1 MIIIAIFFFIH
12 QKVEKMMEKKLV
24 WEDYYGRR
32 ERKET
37 NTSLVELCMNFHHY
51 YIKNWWGDGLCAL
64 KFHCKKSFTSCKW
77 KSVHQINKHCC
88 MIASHHLVLFTFKYH
103 FNYSGDQGNP
113 IQTISLETVEKY
125 RKRLENHQNN
135 FKQCLEGGMA
145 L

>member
-51 YIKNWWGDGLCAL
+51 YIKNWWGDGLYAL
-64 KFHCKKSFTSCKW
+64 KFHCKKILLIIHKWQVKKCLKDLWASLYDRKSSFSFDY
-77 KSVHQINKHCC
+77 I
-88 MIASHHLVLFTFKYH
+88 
-103 FNYSGDQGNP
+103 
-113 IQTISLETVEKY
+113 
-125 RKRLENHQNN
+125 
-135 FKQCLEGGMA
+135 
-145 L
+145 